1 MVAINPYEGMVSSLD
16 ADEFDALCSAVAG
29 RKCRNLVGA
38 GTLDEAADL
47 WRSHPACP
55 SCGFP
60 DCAHDGRTP
69 AGRRRWRCPICGS
82 AFSALTGTVLE
93 YSKKELPTWERFI
106 TCMCYNAPV
115 DLIAEVCEIRHKTA
129 FEWRHRVFATVD
141 GYQDRLVLSGR
152 VWIDELYL
160 TDSDIVRS
168 ADFVQKRGLSKS
180 KICIAVAIDAFK
192 NAVVV
197 ICGHGKPSSKRI
209 KEALL
214 SHIAPGSVIVHDM
227 ERSHPALVKA
237 AKCTDEAYKADV
249 NDPAYLEAMELVN
262 NLCSWLRRYLFRFP
276 GMKKSNL
283 QSYLNWFVYL
293 FRVRRDE
300 EKWPKTARVLRHLL
314 MSDSYY
320 RSSW

>member
-1 MVAINPYEGMVSSLD
+1 MVANPYGGLVSSLD
-16 ADEFDALCSAVAG
+16 ADGFEALCSAVAE
-29 RKCRNLVGA
+29 RRCRALIGA
-38 GTLDEAADL
+38 GTLAEAAEL
-47 WRSHPACP
+47 WRPSPPCP

-60 DCAHDGRTP
+60 DCSRDGKTP
-69 AGRRRWRCPICGS
+69 AGRQR
-82 AFSALTGTVLE
+82 
-93 YSKKELPTWERFI
+93 RFI

-115 DLIAEVCEIRHKTA
+115 DLAAEVCGIAHTTA

-141 GYQDRLVLSGR
+141 GYQDRLVLRGR

-168 ADFVQKRGLSKS
+168 ADYVPKRGLSKN
-180 KICIAVAIDAFK
+180 KICIAVAIDAYK
-192 NAVVV
+192 NAVVA
-197 ICGHGKPSSKRI
+197 ICGHGKPSSRRI
-209 KEALL
+209 RDALL

-227 ERSHPALVKA
+227 EKAHMSLVRA

-249 NDPAYLEAMELVN
+249 KGPVYLEAMELVN

-276 GMKKSNL
+276 GMKKGNL

-300 EKWPKTARVLRHLL
+300 EKWPKTARVMRHLL
-314 MSDSYY
+314 MTDAHY
-320 RSSW
+320 RSSR